1 MSKISSH
8 AQSIRRCDL
17 NLPDSFTY
25 TLLYTFRFRDL
36 FFSLFLQNIN
46 YNFFFLFFSNICFTV
61 CHPLAIFIWYFRGI
75 PFMFNTVPCIW
86 CNQLKKMK
94 AEFKIE
100 MAQFNHVSLTIELS
114 QSTHVKIVSVDSD
127 LAEDVQC
134 TYIYHICILKITHN
148 TC

>member
-1 MSKISSH
+1 
-8 AQSIRRCDL
+8 
-17 NLPDSFTY
+17 
-25 TLLYTFRFRDL
+25 
-36 FFSLFLQNIN
+36 
-46 YNFFFLFFSNICFTV
+46 
-61 CHPLAIFIWYFRGI
+61 
-75 PFMFNTVPCIW
+75 
-86 CNQLKKMK
+86 MK

-100 MAQFNHVSLTIELS
+100 MAQFNHVSLAIELS